1 MKALYIDCFSGI
13 SGDMMVGALIDAGA
27 SPEKIKSELKKINVT
42 GYEIKCTR
50 VVKEGISSI
59 KFDVILDEEHSHVH
73 DHHHHGTHGHSH
85 GEHDHTHDG
94 HTHHHHDHD
103 HSNHE
108 HHHQEHNHDQSH
120 HYHEH
125 NPTHHGSNH
134 HHEHDHSHDG
144 HHHHHHSRYADIV
157 KLIDDSE
164 LSSKVKERSKQIFAP
179 IAKSES
185 KIHNMSIEDVHFH
198 EVGAIDSI
206 VDIIATAIALE
217 ELEIEKII
225 TSHVPLGSGKIRI
238 SHGIYPVP
246 APATLDMMKNVP
258 IAPSDLP
265 YELTTP
271 TGAGIVVSQSDSYGT
286 LPAMKISSI
295 GYGAGTRNIPGR
307 PNVLRVMVGELLEGN
322 EHIVGKQETI
332 TVLECHMDDM
342 TGEAFGYL
350 MEKLLNEGAL
360 DVYYTPIFMKK
371 NRPGTLVTVL
381 APEHREAILT
391 DILFKETTTLGVRK
405 NTWAR
410 SILDRQMIH
419 VETAFGL
426 IKIKQAIKNGQVIRA
441 VPEYEDVK
449 KAASEHAVSF
459 QEVYHAA
466 LKSI

>member
-27 SPEKIKSELKKINVT
+27 SPEKIERELKKLDVS
-42 GYEIKCTR
+42 GYEIKCSR

-59 KFDVILDEEHSHVH
+59 KFDVILDEEHSH
-73 DHHHHGTHGHSH
+73 DHHHHGGHEHHS
-85 GEHDHTHDG
+85 HDHTHHE

-103 HSNHE
+103 HSHQDHHHELSHDHE
-108 HHHQEHNHDQSH
+108 HHHN
-120 HYHEH
+120 
-125 NPTHHGSNH
+125 NN
-134 HHEHDHSHDG
+134 DHSHDS

-157 KLIDDSE
+157 KLIEESE
-164 LSSKVKERSKQIFAP
+164 LSPKVKERSKQIFAP

-185 KIHNMSIEDVHFH
+185 KIHNMSIDDVHFH
-198 EVGAIDSI
+198 EVGAVDSI

-271 TGAGIVVSQSDSYGT
+271 TGAGIVVSQSDSFGT

-322 EHIVGKQETI
+322 ELISGKQESI
-332 TVLECHMDDM
+332 SVIECHMDDM
-342 TGEAFGYL
+342 TGEAFGYV

-360 DVYYTPIFMKK
+360 DVYYTTIFMKK

-381 APEHREAILT
+381 SPEHLDAKLT
-391 DILFKETTTLGVRK
+391 EILFKETTTLGVRK
-405 NTWAR
+405 NTWSR
-410 SILDRQMIH
+410 SILDRKIITA
-419 VETAFGL
+419 ETPYGL
-426 IKIKQAIKNGQVIRA
+426 INIKQAIKKGDVIRE

-449 KAASEHAVSF
+449 KAALEHGVSF
-459 QEVYHAA
+459 QEVYNAA
-466 LKSI
+466 LRTTFN

>member
-27 SPEKIKSELKKINVT
+27 SPEKIERELKKLNLS
-42 GYEIKCTR
+42 GYEIKCSR
-50 VVKEGISSI
+50 VIKEGISSI
-59 KFDVILDEEHSHVH
+59 KFDVILDEEHSHGHDH
-73 DHHHHGTHGHSH
+73 DHHHGHSH
-85 GEHDHTHDG
+85 GDHD
-94 HTHHHHDHD
+94 HHHDHD
-103 HSNHE
+103 HANHE
-108 HHHQEHNHDQSH
+108 HDHHEHMHNYGHHHHNHNHSRQEH
-120 HYHEH
+120 
-125 NPTHHGSNH
+125 HHG
-134 HHEHDHSHDG
+134 HDHSHDG
-144 HHHHHHSRYADIV
+144 HHHHHSRYADIV
-157 KLIDDSE
+157 KLIDESE
-164 LSSKVKERSKQIFAP
+164 LSPKVKERSKQIFAP

-198 EVGAIDSI
+198 EVGAVDSI
-206 VDIIATAIALE
+206 VDIVATAIALE

-238 SHGIYPVP
+238 SHGVYPVP

-322 EHIVGKQETI
+322 QQIVGKQETI
-332 TVLECHMDDM
+332 TVIECHMDDM
-342 TGEAFGYL
+342 TGEAFGYV

-360 DVYYTPIFMKK
+360 DVYYTPIYMKK

-381 APEHREAILT
+381 APENREAKLT
-391 DILFKETTTLGVRK
+391 ETLFKETTTLGVRK
-405 NTWAR
+405 NTWSR
-410 SILDRQMIH
+410 SILDRKITEA
-419 VETAFGL
+419 ETAFGL
-426 IKIKQAIKNGQVIRA
+426 IKIKQALKKGNVIRA

-449 KAASEHAVSF
+449 KAASEHGVSF
-459 QEVYHAA
+459 QEVYNAA

>member
-27 SPEKIKSELKKINVT
+27 SPEKIEHELKKLHVS

-59 KFDVILDEEHSHVH
+59 KFDVILDEEHIHEH
-73 DHHHHGTHGHSH
+73 DIHRHGHSH
-85 GEHDHTHDG
+85 GEHDHHSHDAHHHTHDE
-94 HTHHHHDHD
+94 HTHHHHDHGHD
-103 HSNHE
+103 HTNHGHNHEHNHVHE
-108 HHHQEHNHDQSH
+108 HHHDD
-120 HYHEH
+120 
-125 NPTHHGSNH
+125 
-134 HHEHDHSHDG
+134 HDHSQDG

-157 KLIDDSE
+157 KLINDSE
-164 LSSKVKERSKQIFAP
+164 LSPKVKERSKQIFAP

-185 KIHNMSIEDVHFH
+185 KIHNMSIDDVHFH
-198 EVGAIDSI
+198 EVGAVDSI
-206 VDIIATAIALE
+206 VDIVATAIALE
-217 ELEIEKII
+217 ELEIEKVI

-271 TGAGIVVSQSDSYGT
+271 TGAAIVVSQSDSYGT
-286 LPAMKISSI
+286 MPAMKISSI

-307 PNVLRVMVGELLEGN
+307 PNVLRVMVGELLEGS
-322 EHIVGKQETI
+322 ERIVGKQETI

-342 TGEAFGYL
+342 TGEAFGYV

-371 NRPGTLVTVL
+371 SRPGTLVTVL
-381 APEHREAILT
+381 SPEHLDAKLT
-391 DILFKETTTLGVRK
+391 EILFKETTTLGVRK
-405 NTWAR
+405 NTWSR
-410 SILDRQMIH
+410 SILDRKIINA
-419 VETAFGL
+419 ETPFGP
-426 IKIKQAIKNGQVIRA
+426 IKIKQAIKKGNVIRE

-449 KAASEHAVSF
+449 KAALEHGVTF
-459 QEVYHAA
+459 QEVYNAA
-466 LKSI
+466 LKTTYN